1 MASKRKIK
9 ENLGKST
16 SHVNGFIYNAG
27 EIIEEKIVNTLE
39 KNYMPYAMSVIMS
52 RAIPEIDGFKPS
64 HRKLLFTMYKMGLFG
79 SSRTKSANIV
89 GQTMKLNP
97 HGDSAI
103 YDTMVRMSRGY
114 EALLYPYV
122 DSKGNF
128 GKFYSRDMA
137 CAASRYTEAKLE
149 SICKEL
155 FKDIDKDT
163 VDFVPNYDNTLEEP
177 SLLPCTFPSVLVNSN
192 TGIAVGMASSI
203 CPFNLKEVCDTTIA
217 YIKNRECDISET
229 LIAPDFPGAGEII
242 YDKERIESIYKTG
255 RGGIKVRSRYQYD
268 KEYNCI
274 DIVNIPPTTTSEVII
289 EKIAELVKLGKIRE
303 ISDVRDETGLEGLKI
318 TIDLKRGVDPD
329 KLMAKLFKLTPLED
343 TFSCNFNILVGG
355 TPKVMGVRE
364 ILEEWT
370 EFRKECIR
378 RRTFFDLN
386 KKKSKLHILKGL
398 AKILLDIDKAIDI
411 IKKTQEET
419 NVVPNL
425 MKGFSIDEIQAE
437 SVSEIKLRH
446 LNREYI
452 LKRTNE
458 SEILEKEIKELESI
472 LSDKNKIYEII
483 IKELSEISNQYGKP
497 RKSLLVYPEDTQE
510 YDFNEVIP
518 NYPVK
523 FFITKEGYFKK
534 ITPQSFKMNSEQKL
548 KSDDEIAQEISG
560 ENHSDLLFF
569 TDKCQVYKA
578 KGYTFSD
585 TKASSM
591 GEYIPAVLSFDKNE
605 KVVYMAV
612 TNDYSGFM
620 MFFFESGKVSK
631 VEMKSYFTKTNRKK
645 LIKAYSDKENIVRA
659 FYMTCDQDF
668 ILTSSSGKILI
679 FNSSMVNLKQTKNT
693 QGVAVMKQK
702 KGHRLVKVEKYS
714 SGTFVEEMIYRA
726 KNIPAGGKIPSSEE
740 TTCEQLTLQ

>member
-1 MASKRKIK
+1 MASKKRIK
-9 ENLGKST
+9 ENQNKQN

-27 EIIEEKIVNTLE
+27 EVIEEKIAETLE

-64 HRKLLFTMYKMGLFG
+64 HRKLLFTMYKMGLLG
-79 SSRTKSANIV
+79 SNRTKSANIV

-149 SICKEL
+149 AICKEL
-155 FKDIDKDT
+155 FRDIDKDT

-203 CPFNLKEVCDTTIA
+203 CPFNLKEVCNTAIA
-217 YIKNRECDISET
+217 YIKNHECDISKT

-242 YDKERIESIYKTG
+242 YDKEKIETIYKTG
-255 RGGIKVRSRYQYD
+255 RGGIKVRSRYRYD
-268 KEYNCI
+268 KKYNCI
-274 DIVNIPPTTTSEVII
+274 DIINIPPTTTSEVII

-303 ISDVRDETGLEGLKI
+303 ISDVRDETGLDGLKI
-318 TIDLKRGVDPD
+318 TIDLKRGIDPD

-343 TFSCNFNILVGG
+343 TFSCNFNILVGK

-364 ILEEWT
+364 ILEEWLA
-370 EFRKECIR
+370 FREECIR
-378 RRTFFDLN
+378 RRTNFDLE
-386 KKKSKLHILKGL
+386 KKKSKLHILRGL

-411 IKKTQEET
+411 IKKTEEESM
-419 NVVPNL
+419 VVPNL
-425 MKGFSIDEIQAE
+425 IKGFSIDEIQAE

-458 SEILEKEIKELESI
+458 TDILVKEIEELESI
-472 LSDKNKIYEII
+472 LSDKNKVYEII
-483 IKELSEISNQYGKP
+483 IKELSEVSKQYGKP
-497 RKSLLVYPEDTQE
+497 RKSLLIYPEDTQE
-510 YDFNEVIP
+510 YDAQEVIP
-518 NYPVK
+518 DYPVR
-523 FFITKEGYFKK
+523 FFLTKEGYFKK
-534 ITPQSFKMNSEQKL
+534 ITPQSLKMNSEQKL
-548 KSDDEIAQEISG
+548 KSDDEITQEISG

-585 TKASSM
+585 TKASAM
-591 GEYIPAVLSFDKNE
+591 GEYIPASLSFDKNE
-605 KVVYMAV
+605 KIVYMAV

-620 MFFFESGKVSK
+620 LFFFCSGKVSK
-631 VEMKSYFTKTNRKK
+631 VEMKAYFTKTNRKK
-645 LIKAYSDKENIVRA
+645 LIKAYSDKEDIIGA
-659 FYMTCDQDF
+659 FYVTSDQDF
-668 ILTSSSGKILI
+668 VLKSSSGKILI
-679 FNSSMVNLKQTKNT
+679 FNSSMINLKQAKNT
-693 QGVAVMKQK
+693 QGVSVMKQK
-702 KGHRLVKVEKYS
+702 KGHKLIKAEKYVV
-714 SGTFVEEMIYRA
+714 GTFTEEKIYRA
-726 KNIPAGGKIPSSEE
+726 KNIPAGGKIPSNEE